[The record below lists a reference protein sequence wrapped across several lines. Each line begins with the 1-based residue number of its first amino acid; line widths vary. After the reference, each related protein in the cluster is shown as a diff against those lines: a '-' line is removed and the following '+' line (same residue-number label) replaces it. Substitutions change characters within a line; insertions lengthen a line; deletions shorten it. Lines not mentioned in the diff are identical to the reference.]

1 MDGMIGVQF
10 WMFGEG
16 KAEYADREEVVSVV
30 QEPLGAEEEELEF
43 DRRWRWRRVDGWMRG
58 WVPSVSVAGT
68 PMGSGTPRLA
78 SLVRGEG
85 ERDGLLRREEDRS
98 KVYGAVGG

>member
-1 MDGMIGVQF
+1 VLVMDGMVGVQF

-16 KAEYADREEVVSVV
+16 KPRYTDGEEVASVIR
-30 QEPLGAEEEELEF
+30 EPLDGEEEELEF
-43 DRRWRWRRVDGWMRG
+43 ERRWRWRRVDGWMRG

-68 PMGSGTPRLA
+68 PMDGGTPRPA

-85 ERDGLLRREEDRS
+85 ERDGLLREEGS
-98 KVYGAVGG
+98 KGYGAVG